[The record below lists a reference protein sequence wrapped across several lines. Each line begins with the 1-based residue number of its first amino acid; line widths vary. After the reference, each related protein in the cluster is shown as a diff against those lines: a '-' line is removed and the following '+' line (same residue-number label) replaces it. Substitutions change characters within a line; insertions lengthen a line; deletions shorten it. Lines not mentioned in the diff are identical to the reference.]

1 MEKRLLNEMTKNY
14 QKIIEEESFYNSKLF
29 PKKDILFSRG
39 KGALLY
45 DINGNEYLDCVGG
58 HGVMNIGYSHPK
70 YIEKIHK
77 QVEELLLVPQ
87 GYPVEERYKLLKKLA
102 EITPKSLSQTF
113 LSNSGTESVEAAIK
127 LVLAANRDIKNPEII
142 AFKRSFHGRS
152 LGSLALTYTM
162 KYRKAFISWLSPHVR
177 WASFDDIESVKEL
190 VNENT
195 VAIFI
200 ELIQGEGGVYPASES
215 FIKEL
220 RELCENND
228 LILVDD
234 EVQTGFGRTGK
245 MFAYEHYN
253 IVPDVICMAKGIAG
267 GLPMGA
273 TIASSELYN
282 KMMIGEHN
290 TTFGGNPLVC
300 CAANAVIDIIK
311 SENLVQNSEKQGK
324 KLISAFIRLAEDE
337 NKHIR
342 DVRGLGL
349 MIGIDYRIKIKK
361 LLNKAQ
367 EMNLLLLNAGLTTL
381 RLLPPLVINNQQVDK
396 IIKIIQQL

>member
-1 MEKRLLNEMTKNY
+1 MTKNY
-14 QKIIEEESFYNSKLF
+14 QKIIEEENFYNSKLF

-45 DINGNEYLDCVGG
+45 DVNGNEYLDCVGG
-58 HGVMNIGYSHPK
+58 HGVMNIGHSHPK
-70 YIEKIHK
+70 YIEKIQH

-87 GYPVEERYKLLKKLA
+87 GYPVEERYKLLKTLA
-102 EITPKSLSQTF
+102 EITPKPLSQTF
-113 LSNSGTESVEAAIK
+113 LSNSGTESIEAAIK

-142 AFKRSFHGRS
+142 AFKRSFHGRT

-162 KYRKAFISWLSPHVR
+162 KYRKAFISWLSPHVK
-177 WASFDDIESVKEL
+177 WASFGDIESVKEL

-195 VAIFI
+195 VAVFI
-200 ELIQGEGGVYPASES
+200 EMIQGEGGVYPASES

-220 RELCENND
+220 KELCENGD

-253 IVPDVICMAKGIAG
+253 IIPDVICMAKGIAG

-273 TIASSELYN
+273 TISSSELFD

-290 TTFGGNPLVC
+290 TTFGGNPLC
-300 CAANAVIDIIK
+300 CAAANAVIDIIR
-311 SENLVQNSEKQGK
+311 SENLVKNAEKKGK
-324 KLISAFIRLAEDE
+324 ELIKAFKRLAEDE
-337 NKHIR
+337 AKRIR
-342 DVRGLGL
+342 EVRGIGL
-349 MIGIDYRIKIKK
+349 MIGIDYRMKIKN
-361 LLNKAQ
+361 LLKKAQ
-367 EMNLLLLNAGLTTL
+367 EMKLLLLNAGLTTL
-381 RLLPPLVINNQQVDK
+381 RLIPPLVIDDQQVDK